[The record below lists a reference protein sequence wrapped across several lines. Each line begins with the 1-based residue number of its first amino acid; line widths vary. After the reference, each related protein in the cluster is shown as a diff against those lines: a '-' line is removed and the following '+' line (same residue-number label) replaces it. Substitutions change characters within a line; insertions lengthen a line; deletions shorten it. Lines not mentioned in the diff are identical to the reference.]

1 LEEWTLVD
9 IEKFVKA
16 LPKAELHLHLEG
28 AVAATTAIELARKH
42 GLARHDFEDASKLFD
57 FADLG

>member
-1 LEEWTLVD
+1 MVD

-42 GLARHDFEDASKLFD
+42 GLARHDLEDASKLFD
-57 FADLG
+57 FAGSG